1 MYNKEKA
8 NILLSIFR
16 RKGGEGTYTK
26 ILSERYN
33 FINEDLLISGEKQ
46 LIGYYKDELNWF
58 LLTDARILTKN
69 EMTLNIILNSNLK
82 KVGIAIQEEFRNRIA
97 DKNKFTNLLLTDK
110 NDTNYLVKIEERKPF
125 QGIYQVLHFITM

>member
-1 MYNKEKA
+1 
-8 NILLSIFR
+8 
-16 RKGGEGTYTK
+16 
-26 ILSERYN
+26 
-33 FINEDLLISGEKQ
+33 
-46 LIGYYKDELNWF
+46 
-58 LLTDARILTKN
+58 
-69 EMTLNIILNSNLK
+69 MTLNIILNSNLK